1 MKLLFIQRVANRG
14 LVLKSRCLERHR
26 ALHATVYDGVS
37 CRTPLEQFSKL
48 DCSTTK
54 RVPIPNDTFPA
65 SSGRDVSI
73 ADLYGT
79 ATTIPTIPTI
89 PTMENRPRGVG
100 YTPSCTVLATLHEY
114 EALLRIRCK
123 PANICTCYLNNT
135 GIRERR
141 LQQRPLGDTGTRVTA
156 VTAPDFFFSLLTWGN
171 GHCCNGW
178 CLTSNEEE
186 S

>member
-1 MKLLFIQRVANRG
+1 MYTSKYHYN
-14 LVLKSRCLERHR
+14 
-26 ALHATVYDGVS
+26 
-37 CRTPLEQFSKL
+37 TPLERFSKV